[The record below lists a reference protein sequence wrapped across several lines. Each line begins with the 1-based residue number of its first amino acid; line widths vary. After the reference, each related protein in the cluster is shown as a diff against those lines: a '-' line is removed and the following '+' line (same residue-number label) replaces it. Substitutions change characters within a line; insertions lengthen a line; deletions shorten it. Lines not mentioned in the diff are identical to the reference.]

1 MRHKF
6 SKELFTHRTG
16 GEPPGIVVAATENLQ
31 SKFIVQKTLEL
42 REQGI
47 PLNEIAILFRS
58 GFLSFDL
65 EIELNKANIPFAK
78 FGGFKFVE
86 TAHVKDL
93 VAHLRVLDNPRDAV
107 AWNRILLL
115 VDGVGPRTAERVIG
129 DLLAGKANEPPSGA
143 EQSRL
148 PAVWS
153 DPTGYPEK
161 IRLLFSTLRDVAP
174 ERFSPAEKVQRLVEY
189 YEPIFSR
196 RYDDYHKRAKD
207 LEMFQQISERY
218 RSLNSLLTDLSLE
231 PAAESVT
238 DITPPGTDDE
248 KLVLSTIH
256 SAKGLEWNAVFV
268 MYALE
273 GRFPSTRAASSEEA
287 MEEERRLMYVACT
300 RAREHLYITYPINVY
315 DRESGM
321 VLSKPSRFIANMPE
335 HLLDTWVV
343 DDQ

>member
-6 SKELFTHRTG
+6 SKELYTHRTG
-16 GEPPGIVVAATENLQ
+16 GEPPSIVVAATENLQ

-65 EIELNKANIPFAK
+65 EIELNKANIPFVK
-78 FGGFKFVE
+78 YGGFKFVE

-115 VDGVGPRTAERVIG
+115 VEGVGPRTAEKVIG
-129 DLLAGKANEPPSGA
+129 ELLAGRSDDGPET
-143 EQSRL
+143 EERRL

-153 DPTGYPEK
+153 NPAGYPEK
-161 IRLLFSTLRDVAP
+161 IRLLFSTLREVAP
-174 ERFSPAEKVQRLVEY
+174 ERFSPADKVQRLIEY

-196 RYDDYHKRAKD
+196 RYDDFNKRTKD
-207 LEMFQQISERY
+207 LEMFQQIAERY
-218 RSLNSLLTDLSLE
+218 RSLNTLLADLSLE

-256 SAKGLEWNAVFV
+256 SAKGLEWNSVFV
-268 MYALE
+268 IYALE
-273 GRFPSTRAASSEEA
+273 GRFPSTRAAISDEA

-300 RAREHLYITYPINVY
+300 RAKEHLYITYPINIY
-315 DRESGM
+315 DRESGL
-321 VLSKPSRFIANMPE
+321 VLSKPSRFIAGLPE
-335 HLLDTWVV
+335 HLLETWVLNEE
-343 DDQ
+343 Q